1 MGFSTIEFD
10 KYNPASEKASDAR
23 QDLAHLDYS
32 PLKRISGRSWA
43 MGILISM
50 GGMV

>member
-1 MGFSTIEFD
+1 MGFNTVYFD
-10 KYNPASEKASDAR
+10 KYNPSSEKSTNAR
-23 QDLAHLDYS
+23 QELAHLDYS
-32 PLKRISGRSWA
+32 PLKRVSGRSWA